1 MKKIFAA
8 IALGLF
14 SVAVLAETSMNAD
27 ASPLGH
33 SLGKTADVAHL
44 EEHGC

>member
-14 SVAVLAETSMNAD
+14 SVTVLADPCMD
-27 ASPLGH
+27 ANISPLGH
-33 SLGKTADVAHL
+33 SLEKTADVVHL